1 MQTTTSSCSTPKN
14 PPKIIFTTAYREYAP
29 EGFDLNAVDYLLKP
43 ISFERFLQAI
53 NKVMQTNITANS
65 SNQNPF
71 NVAEKSHP
79 FLYFRTDRK
88 MVKVFLDDIFFIES
102 LKDYIRIYTLHKT
115 IVTKQPISSLEEI
128 LPKDAFIRIHNY
140 CAILYCLEVAT
151 YINPTNASRG
161 IASFF
166 SFLIIHR
173 VNDCRF
179 VLA

>member
-14 PPKIIFTTAYREYAP
+14 PPKIIFTTAYREFAP

-79 FLYFRTDRK
+79 FLYFRADRK
-88 MVKVFLDDIFFIES
+88 MSKFF
-102 LKDYIRIYTLHKT
+102 
-115 IVTKQPISSLEEI
+115 
-128 LPKDAFIRIHNY
+128 
-140 CAILYCLEVAT
+140 
-151 YINPTNASRG
+151 
-161 IASFF
+161 
-166 SFLIIHR
+166 
-173 VNDCRF
+173 
-179 VLA
+179 